1 MNSVV
6 AILCVCDACA
16 FVIYMNAYLR
26 VNDMHFNSCL
36 YFSSYFY
43 LYIFFRCVTSN
54 QKQHKKNAKYK
65 NQHRSNTTTI
75 SDSEFNSHEDD
86 DEETQAT
93 NINEMFDYALA
104 LLWPLVT
111 KNKWDMTSL
120 PDITEGFSYVSCIPS
135 FRHSVIFCCI
145 FFVCFISLLYLL
157 LFAAAA
163 ATAAVQLRATVMRS
177 GISHGTNCSL
187 LVCSRSRIAFSSF
200 PYLYNT

>member
-1 MNSVV
+1 MLNWSSSNMNSVV

-145 FFVCFISLLYLL
+145 FFCVFHFAFIFVVVCGCCCYCC
-157 LFAAAA
+157 
-163 ATAAVQLRATVMRS
+163 RAIES
-177 GISHGTNCSL
+177 NCNAFGY
-187 LVCSRSRIAFSSF
+187 IARH
-200 PYLYNT
+200 